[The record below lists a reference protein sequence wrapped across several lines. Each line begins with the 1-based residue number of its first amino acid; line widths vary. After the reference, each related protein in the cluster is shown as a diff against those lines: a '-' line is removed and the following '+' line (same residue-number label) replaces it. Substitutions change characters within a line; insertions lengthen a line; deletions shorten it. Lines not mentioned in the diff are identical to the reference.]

1 MVGDRETSKPTTANT
16 EMIVGVDN
24 GLDGGLCAI
33 AQFDGSL
40 IDKIAMPCQQRSKKR
55 EIDIRKVHEWL
66 VAFNT
71 PFVLAIEEPLAHA
84 KSSQAVRSMAISF
97 GKLLGMSE
105 CKGFET
111 KRISVHKWQK
121 TMLGYVPKG
130 KSKQAAL
137 DKAKELEP
145 SENWLKNK
153 RCRTPH
159 DGMIDAFLIAH
170 YIRGKKRVDGK

>member
-1 MVGDRETSKPTTANT
+1 V
-16 EMIVGVDN
+16 IVGVDN

-40 IDKIAMPCQQRSKKR
+40 IDKIAMPCRQQSKKR
-55 EIDIRKVHEWL
+55 EIDICKIHKWL
-66 VAFNT
+66 SDLNT

-105 CKGFET
+105 CKGYDVV
-111 KRISVHKWQK
+111 RVSVHKWQK
-121 TMLGYVPKG
+121 AMLGYIPKG
-130 KSKQAAL
+130 KTKQAAL
-137 DKAKELEP
+137 DKAQELEP

-159 DGMIDAFLIAH
+159 DGMVDAFLIAH
-170 YIRGKKRVDGK
+170 YIRERKRLTEV